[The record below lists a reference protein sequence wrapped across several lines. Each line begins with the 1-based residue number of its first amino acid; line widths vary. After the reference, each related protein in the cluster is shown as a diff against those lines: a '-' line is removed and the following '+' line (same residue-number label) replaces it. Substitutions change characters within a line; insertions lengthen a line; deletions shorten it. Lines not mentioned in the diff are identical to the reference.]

1 MCLETSQS
9 ARSPIFFLVRWNV
22 QSSFETSPACH
33 GTRYVGMGRHQLLNH
48 IGPLLLPGIVASLVA
63 LLILGYA
70 LVYWP
75 HLPAEFNVEE

>member
-1 MCLETSQS
+1 
-9 ARSPIFFLVRWNV
+9 
-22 QSSFETSPACH
+22 
-33 GTRYVGMGRHQLLNH
+33 MGRHQLLNH
-48 IGPLLLPGIVASLVA
+48 IGPLLLPGIVATLVA